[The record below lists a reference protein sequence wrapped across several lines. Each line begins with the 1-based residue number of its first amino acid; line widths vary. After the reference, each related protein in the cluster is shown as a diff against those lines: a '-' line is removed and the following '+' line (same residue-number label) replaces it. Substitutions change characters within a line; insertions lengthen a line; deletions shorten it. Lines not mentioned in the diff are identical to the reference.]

1 MLVPAILFKSEIEE
15 QFQKAYYTTDMMY
28 EQGYLGSNV
37 PEIDENTDGNT
48 YQYAILNSNQKLI
61 GYLSYTVDWYSSS
74 AYSFTLFSFD
84 KGSVA
89 IGRSL
94 FEELEKLLKE
104 YKLHRIEW
112 RAVEGNPA
120 IRSYDRF
127 CQKYNGNKLELKDVF
142 KDRYGEYHDIYVY
155 EIINKEVN

>member
-1 MLVPAILFKSEIEE
+1 MLVPAILYKQEIEMRFQQ
-15 QFQKAYYTTDMMY
+15 QFYTDDMMY
-28 EQGYLGSNV
+28 EQGYLGSNA
-37 PEIDENTDGNT
+37 PEINDSTDGNE
-48 YQYAILNSNQKLI
+48 YQYAILDSNNQLI
-61 GYLSYTVDWYSSS
+61 GYLSYTIDWYSSS

-84 KGSVA
+84 KGNVT

-94 FEELEKLLKE
+94 FEELNKLLTE
-104 YKLHRIEW
+104 YKIHRIEW

-127 CQKYNGNKLELKDVF
+127 CHKYNGRVMELTDVF
-142 KDRYGEYHDIYVY
+142 KDRHGKYRNIYIY